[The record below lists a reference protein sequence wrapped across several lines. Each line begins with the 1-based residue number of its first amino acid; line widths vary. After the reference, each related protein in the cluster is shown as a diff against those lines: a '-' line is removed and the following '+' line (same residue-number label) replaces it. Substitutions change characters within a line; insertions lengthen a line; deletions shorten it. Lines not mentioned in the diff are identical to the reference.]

1 MGHGPAEP
9 ISQLPAWGT
18 VWLKGRTGVGV
29 GPYSTVLSPAVS
41 VHQAIVMVLVSASGF
56 SMMGP
61 RLIVTPPARPAI
73 TSPAATRRRVFA
85 RIKQS
90 PSRGRDPAWTDVRR
104 WKAGARPYTSDRRRG
119 KEKRAPGGMRA

>member
-1 MGHGPAEP
+1 MWHVPAEP

-18 VWLKGRTGVGV
+18 VWLKPRAGV

-41 VHQAIVMVLVSASGF
+41 VHHAIVMVLVIASGF

-61 RLIVTPPARPAI
+61 RLIVTAPARPAI

-90 PSRGRDPAWTDVRR
+90 PSRGRCPAWTDERR
-104 WKAGARPYTSDRRRG
+104 WQAGARPYTSDRRRG
-119 KEKRAPGGMRA
+119 KEKC